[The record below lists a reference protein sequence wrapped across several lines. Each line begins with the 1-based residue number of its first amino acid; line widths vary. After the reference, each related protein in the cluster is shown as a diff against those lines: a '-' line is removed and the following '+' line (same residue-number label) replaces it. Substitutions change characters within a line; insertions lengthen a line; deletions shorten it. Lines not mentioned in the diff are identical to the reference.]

1 MSMLI
6 LMSIVGVVFLAA
18 GIFVYVKWGEKL
30 YNRDLEWV
38 YYILNTVGIF
48 VLSVSLLATLG
59 VGISYTDHMTIDD
72 KIDLYKR
79 ENANIESQVSAIVS
93 EYMDFETETLV
104 QLKNESPIVL
114 VNLYPE
120 LKSDALVEKQIALYM
135 ENNCTIKSLECERLK
150 YRVYAWWLFFGD

>member
-1 MSMLI
+1 MLI

-18 GIFVYVKWGEKL
+18 GIFVCVKWGEKL
-30 YNRDLEWV
+30 YNRDLEWA
-38 YYILNTVGIF
+38 YYILNTVCIF
-48 VLSVSLLATLG
+48 VLSLSLLATLY
-59 VGISYTDHMTIDD
+59 VGISYAGHMTIDD
-72 KIDLYKR
+72 KIGLYKQ

-114 VNLYPE
+114 ANLYPE

-135 ENNCTIKSLECERLK
+135 ENNRTIKSLECERLE
-150 YRVYAWWLFFGD
+150 YRIYAWWLFFSN

>member
-1 MSMLI
+1 MLI

-18 GIFVYVKWGEKL
+18 GIFVCVKWGEKL

-48 VLSVSLLATLG
+48 VLSLSLLATLY
-59 VGISYTDHMTIDD
+59 VGISYTGHMTIDD
-72 KIDLYKR
+72 KIGLYKQ

-93 EYMDFETETLV
+93 EYMDFETETFV

-135 ENNCTIKSLECERLK
+135 ENSRTIKSLECERLE
-150 YRVYAWWLFFGD
+150 YRIYAWWLFFGN